1 MNSEKTKLKRVLG
14 FAPAY
19 GAAVGLVVSGTAMFS
34 VGSVAGNTG
43 YATFI
48 SAFIAM
54 IPMMMAAF
62 AFGELTAMLPGG
74 GMISD
79 YTLPAMGRFWATFS
93 LLSGYMVLIA
103 TDGGAQLVMGGLAV
117 QNLTGIPQ
125 VVITIMLLAVVV
137 AINILNVDFYGKVE
151 SIITISMMILFV
163 FLALSGVFHFGE
175 ILGNAT
181 PVNQNLKFL
190 PEGGWST
197 VFSTTG
203 SAIWFFIGF
212 EFACPMAE
220 ENKKPY
226 KYIPYALIIGLVTIY
241 IVDSLF
247 AWAAVRY
254 TDLNVLSS
262 SSTPHIEAAKAMLG
276 QFGYIVMICL
286 TILAAFTTANAY
298 LASLPRM
305 LYGLA
310 RQGLVPQCFAKIN
323 KKFRTPVFGILF
335 TTVIIT
341 VTIVYITG
349 NGADTNVVQGL
360 INVAS
365 ITWMVSYAIA
375 MLDVLILRKKYPDFP
390 RLWKAP
396 FAKITMPLGLAGVAF
411 AIFTLRSYLPF
422 ALICMAI
429 ISIYCFAWG
438 KIKKIDLRVVPD
450 IGDTVNNIRNHSEYL
465 AVWDEAVD
473 TWCSQYA
480 K

>member
-1 MNSEKTKLKRVLG
+1 MSNENLKLKRILG

-34 VGSVAGNTG
+34 VGSVSGSTG

-54 IPMMMAAF
+54 VPMMMAAF

-79 YTLPAMGRFWATFS
+79 YTLPAMGRFWATFA
-93 LLSGYMVLIA
+93 LLNGYMVLIA

-117 QNLTGIPQ
+117 QKLTGIHQ
-125 VVITIMLLAVVV
+125 AIITFFLLLIVVV
-137 AINILNVDFYGKVE
+137 INILNVNFYGKVE
-151 SIITISMMILFV
+151 SIITILMMILFV
-163 FLALSGVFHFGE
+163 VLALSSVFHLGE
-175 ILGNAT
+175 FFAGAV
-181 PVNQNLKFL
+181 PVNKDLNFL
-190 PEGGWST
+190 PNDGWKT
-197 VFSTTG
+197 VLGATG

-226 KYIPYALIIGLVTIY
+226 KYIPYALITGLVTIY

-254 TDLNVLSS
+254 TDMDVLSTS
-262 SSTPHIEAAKAMLG
+262 SIPHIEAAKSMFG
-276 QFGYIVMICL
+276 QVGYIVMISL

-310 RQGLVPQCFAKIN
+310 RQGLVPKCFARIN
-323 KKFRTPVFGILF
+323 KKFRTPIFGIIF
-335 TTVIIT
+335 TTIIIT
-341 VTIVYITG
+341 VTIVYITF
-349 NGADTNVVQGL
+349 NGADTSVVQGL

-365 ITWMVSYAIA
+365 ITWMISYAIA

-390 RLWKAP
+390 RLWRVP
-396 FAKITMPLGLAGVAF
+396 FARITMPLGILGVLF
-411 AIFTLRSYLPF
+411 AIFTLKKYLPY

-429 ISIYCFAWG
+429 ISIYCFIWG
-438 KIKKIDLRVVPD
+438 KVKKIDLRTVPD
-450 IGDTVNNIRNHSEYL
+450 IKDTVSNIRNRSEYL

-473 TWCSQYA
+473 VWCKEHA